1 MKKLLILTILT
12 LFVLGNVGFAEK
24 VKPVNQL
31 KYPSLHEFKLP
42 EIEKAQTENG
52 IKLRLM
58 KTEKLPV
65 INMTIFIKGGDVYDP
80 SAKVGLASLTAQLL
94 RIGGAGELK
103 GDDVDIF
110 LDTNGIS
117 IGINSQNDFY
127 TISLDCLLEKFD
139 QALSILSKILME
151 PAFGDEKLEELKA
164 QAASGISR
172 RNDEP
177 SPISHREFN
186 KLIYGKNSPFAWD
199 LEYEHL
205 DNIAKQDIIDNYKKF
220 FAPDN
225 MLVGVTGPTDI
236 DTIKSTFEKYFGNWR
251 QKADILPY
259 PQVQAQALD
268 FKVGF
273 VEKSTLTQSYLSLGH
288 LGLKENFDEQAK
300 IMVFNSIFSGSADA
314 RLFNRVRTKMGLT
327 YDIGG
332 GILTEQL
339 FPGKTFFYTFTKSQS
354 TIAAIKAI
362 FDEINMIREKKVTE
376 KELNDAKDS
385 FVNSFIFKYSS
396 PDRILFQEL
405 TREFYNLM
413 EGYSEKL
420 LENIKKVTADDVL
433 EMAQKYLHPD
443 QMVIFILG
451 KEQDLDGKLEDLGKV
466 KKIDISIKPPA
477 LKEKIPEATP
487 EALEKGSKVLTELV
501 GKKYSGYK
509 TIKSLEIAADM
520 KMSMMGQ
527 TMDMGS
533 KSISLYPDKA
543 FVEISIMGMKI
554 PTIINGKK
562 GVSRAMGQEKLLSEE
577 QIVKQKFADL
587 YDIFHAGDKYKIQYL
602 WEKEIDGK
610 QYHVLYLF
618 DNQKNWVKFFVNKE
632 TGLIEIEEKV
642 SDAPGM
648 SGVSRTLNSDFKVI
662 EGIPFAFK
670 SETFINDKKVIDMT
684 VKEVKVN
691 QPVDASLFTIEQKN

>member
-1 MKKLLILTILT
+1 MKKLLILTVLA
-12 LFVLGNVGFAEK
+12 LFVLGNVGFAAKEK
-24 VKPVNQL
+24 PFDQL
-31 KYPSLHEFKLP
+31 KYPGLHEFKLP

-52 IKLRLM
+52 IKLRLI

-65 INMTIFIKGGDVYDP
+65 IDMTIFIKGGDVYDP
-80 SAKVGLASLTAQLL
+80 STKLGLAGITAQLL
-94 RIGGAGELK
+94 RIGGTRELK
-103 GDDVDIF
+103 GDEVDLF
-110 LDTNGIS
+110 LDSNGIS
-117 IGINSQNDFY
+117 ININTQNDFY
-127 TISLDCLLEKFD
+127 TISMDCLDEKLD
-139 QALSILSKILME
+139 QAVSILSKILME
-151 PAFGDEKLEELKA
+151 PVFDDEKLEELKT
-164 QAASGISR
+164 QAASSISR

-177 SPISHREFN
+177 LPINHREFN
-186 KLIYGKNSPFAWD
+186 KLIYGENSPFAPV

-205 DNIAKQDIIDNYKKF
+205 DNIAKADIIDNYKKY

-225 MLVGVTGPTDI
+225 MLVGVTGPMGI
-236 DTIKSTFEKYFGNWR
+236 DKIKNIFEKYFGNWD
-251 QKADILPY
+251 QKANIPPY
-259 PQVQAQALD
+259 PEAPAPALD

-273 VEKSTLTQSYLSLGH
+273 AEKSTLTQSHLSLGH
-288 LGLKENFDEQAK
+288 LGVKESFDEKAK
-300 IMVFNSIFSGSADA
+300 IMVFNSIFCQSWNS

-332 GILTEQL
+332 GIITEQL
-339 FPGKTFFYTFTKSQS
+339 FPGKTYFYTFTKSQS

-362 FDEINMIREKKVTE
+362 FDEINIIREKKVTE
-376 KELNDAKDS
+376 KELNDAKDY
-385 FVNSFIFKYSS
+385 FANSFIFKYSS
-396 PDRILFQEL
+396 PERILYQEL

-420 LENIKKVTADDVL
+420 LENIKKVTADEVL
-433 EMAQKYLHPD
+433 EVAQKYLHPD

-487 EALEKGSKVLTELV
+487 EALAKGRKVLAESV

-509 TIKSLEIAADM
+509 TIKSLEIVGDM

-527 TMDMGS
+527 TMDMSS
-533 KSISLYPDKA
+533 KSISLFPDKA
-543 FVEISIMGMKI
+543 FVEISVMGMKI

-562 GVSRAMGQEKLLSEE
+562 GVSRVMGQEKLLSEE
-577 QIVKQKFADL
+577 QITKQKFADL
-587 YDIFHAGDKYKIQYL
+587 YDIFHAGDKYKFQYL

-642 SDAPGM
+642 ADAPGM
-648 SGVSRTLNSDFKVI
+648 TGVSHTVNSDFKVI

-670 SETFINDKKVIDMT
+670 SETFIGDKKVIDMT

-691 QPVDASLFTIEQKN
+691 PPVDISLFTIEEKK

>member
-1 MKKLLILTILT
+1 MKKLLILTILA
-12 LFVLGNVGFAEK
+12 LLLLSNIGFAAK
-24 VKPVNQL
+24 VKPIDQF
-31 KYPSLHEFKLP
+31 KYPNLHEFKLP

-52 IKLRLM
+52 IKLRLI

-65 INMTIFIKGGDVYDP
+65 INMTVFLKGGDVYDP
-80 SAKVGLASLTAQLL
+80 SAKVGLAGFTAQLL
-94 RIGGAGELK
+94 RIGGTKELK
-103 GDDVDIF
+103 GDDVDQF
-110 LDTNGIS
+110 LDSNGIS

-127 TISLDCLLEKFD
+127 TISLDCLDENLD
-139 QALSILSKILME
+139 QAVSILSKLLIE
-151 PAFGDEKLEELKA
+151 PAFDDEKLEELKT

-177 SPISHREFN
+177 LPISHREFD
-186 KLIYGKNSPFAWD
+186 KLIYGENSPFAPV

-205 DNIAKQDIIDNYKKF
+205 DNIAKQDIIDNYKKY
-220 FAPDN
+220 FAPGN
-225 MLVGVTGPTDI
+225 MLVGVTGPIGI
-236 DTIKSTFEKYFGNWR
+236 DKIKSIFEKYFANWN
-251 QKADILPY
+251 QTSDIPPY
-259 PQVQAQALD
+259 PQVQAPTLD

-273 VEKSTLTQSYLSLGH
+273 AEKSTLTQSYLALGH
-288 LGLKENFDEQAK
+288 LGVKENFDQQAK
-300 IMVFNSIFSGSADA
+300 IMVFNSIFSQSWDA

-332 GILTEQL
+332 GIQTERL
-339 FPGKTFFYTFTKSQS
+339 FPGKTYFYTYTKSQS
-354 TIAAIKAI
+354 TIAAIKAM
-362 FDEINMIREKKVTE
+362 FDEINIIRDKKVTE
-376 KELNDAKDS
+376 KELNDAKDA
-385 FVNSFIFKYSS
+385 FVNSYIFKYSS
-396 PDRILFQEL
+396 PERILYQEM
-405 TREFYNLM
+405 TREFYGLM
-413 EGYSEKL
+413 EGYSEKM
-420 LENIKKVTADDVL
+420 LENIKKVTIDDVL
-433 EMAQKYLHPD
+433 EVAQKYLHPD

-487 EALEKGSKVLTELV
+487 ETLAKGSKVFVELV

-509 TIKSLEIAADM
+509 TIKSLEILSDM

-527 TMDMGS
+527 NMEMGS
-533 KSISLYPDKA
+533 KAISLYPDKA
-543 FVEISIMGMKI
+543 FVEISVMGMKI

-562 GVSRAMGQEKLLSEE
+562 GVSKVMGQEKVFSEE
-577 QIVKQKFADL
+577 QIAKQKFADL
-587 YDIFHAGDKYKIQYL
+587 YDIFHYGDKYKIQYL

-642 SDAPGM
+642 ADAPGM
-648 SGVSRTLNSDFKVI
+648 SGVSRTVNSDFKVV

-670 SETFINDKKVIDMT
+670 SETSIGDKKVIDLT

-691 QPVDASLFTIEQKN
+691 PPVDVSIFTIEEKK

>member
-1 MKKLLILTILT
+1 MKKLLILTILA
-12 LFVLGNVGFAEK
+12 LFILGNMGYAAK
-24 VKPVNQL
+24 VRPIDQL
-31 KYPSLHEFKLP
+31 KYPGLHEFKLP
-42 EIEKAQTENG
+42 DIEKAQTENG
-52 IKLRLM
+52 IKLRLI

-65 INMTIFIKGGDVYDP
+65 IDMTIFIKGGDVYDP
-80 SAKVGLASLTAQLL
+80 SAKLGLAGITANLL

-103 GDDVDIF
+103 GDDVDLF
-110 LDTNGIS
+110 LDSNGIT
-117 IGINSQNDFY
+117 IAINSQDDFY
-127 TISLDCLLEKFD
+127 TISLDCLDEKLD
-139 QALSILSKILME
+139 QAVSILSKMLME
-151 PAFGDEKLEELKA
+151 PAFDDEKLEELKT

-177 SPISHREFN
+177 QPISHREFN
-186 KLIYGKNSPFAWD
+186 KLIYGNNSPFAPV

-205 DNIAKQDIIDNYKKF
+205 DNIARPDIIANYKKF

-225 MLVGVTGPTDI
+225 MLVGVTGPVSI
-236 DTIKSTFEKYFGNWR
+236 DKIKGIFEKCFGNWN
-251 QKADILPY
+251 QKADIPPY
-259 PQVQAQALD
+259 PQVQPQTLD

-273 VEKSTLTQSYLSLGH
+273 AEKSTLTQSYLALGH
-288 LGLKENFDEQAK
+288 LGVKEDFDQQAK
-300 IMVFNSIFSGSADA
+300 IMVFNSIFSQSWDA

-332 GILTEQL
+332 GIDTQRL
-339 FPGKTFFYTFTKSQS
+339 FPGKTYFYTYTKSQS
-354 TIAAIKAI
+354 TFVAIKAI
-362 FDEINMIREKKVTE
+362 FDEINIIREQKVTE
-376 KELNDAKDS
+376 KELKDAKDS
-385 FVNSFIFKYSS
+385 FANSFIFKYSS
-396 PDRILFQEL
+396 PERILYQEM
-405 TREFYNLM
+405 TREFYGLM

-420 LENIKKVTADDVL
+420 LENIKKVTVDDVL
-433 EMAQKYLHPD
+433 EVAQKYLHPD

-487 EALEKGSKVLTELV
+487 EALAKGSKVFTELV

-509 TIKSLEIAADM
+509 TIKSLEIVADM

-527 TMDMGS
+527 TMEMGS
-533 KSISLYPDKA
+533 KSISLFPDKA
-543 FVEISIMGMKI
+543 FVEISVMGMKI

-562 GVSRAMGQEKLLSEE
+562 GVSRVMGQEKILSEE
-577 QIVKQKFADL
+577 QIAKQKFADL

-618 DNQKNWVKFFVNKE
+618 DNRENWVKFFVDKE
-632 TGLIEIEEKV
+632 TGLIGIEEKIA
-642 SDAPGM
+642 DAPGM
-648 SGVSRTLNSDFKVI
+648 TGVSRTLNSDFKVV

-670 SETFINDKKVIDMT
+670 SETFVADKKVIDLT

-691 QPVDASLFTIEQKN
+691 PTVDVSLFVIEEKK